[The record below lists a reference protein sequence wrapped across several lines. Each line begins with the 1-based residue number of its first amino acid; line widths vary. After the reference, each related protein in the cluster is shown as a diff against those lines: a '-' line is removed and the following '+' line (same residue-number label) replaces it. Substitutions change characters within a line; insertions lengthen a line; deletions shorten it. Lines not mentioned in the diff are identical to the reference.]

1 MGRKHVTMA
10 DLITRSTGTYERLG
24 VRRIINAAATLT
36 RLGGSV
42 MPLEVRQAMLEA
54 GESFVDIV
62 ELQHAVSARIAELTH
77 NEAAYVTS
85 GAAAGLALVTAALIT
100 GTDEAKA
107 ERLPLPDGPGYE
119 MLIHKSQRFG
129 YDHAIRMVGV
139 NLVEFGYGN
148 GASPFELEAAYTD
161 RTIGVVYLAGLLN
174 EQRALPLEQVVE
186 SAHRHGVPVIVDAAA
201 QLPPPE
207 NLWRF
212 TQERGADIVIF
223 SGGKGLCG
231 PQPSGLVLGKA
242 SIIEG
247 IYVNASP
254 NANIGRPMKVGKE
267 ELAGILA
274 AVEWY
279 LKQDHVALMQR
290 YEAVVQG
297 FVTAFDGKRPGV
309 SARRDVPSEAGQP
322 YPRALIVLDRAAL
335 GMGPAEV
342 AKALREGDPAIAVS
356 PGREGIYLNPQ
367 TLKEGEEKIVTRR
380 LAEVLGI
387 G

>member
-1 MGRKHVTMA
+1 MTEIA
-10 DLITRSTGTYERLG
+10 TRPVGTYDRLG

-54 GESFVDIV
+54 AESFIDVV
-62 ELQHAVSARIAELTH
+62 ELQRAVSARIAELTR

-107 ERLPLPDGPGYE
+107 ERLPLPDGPKYDV
-119 MLIHKSQRFG
+119 LIHKSQRFV

-139 NLVEFGYGN
+139 NLVEFGPGN
-148 GASPFELEAAYTD
+148 GAPQPWELEAAYTE
-161 RTIGVVYLAGLLN
+161 RTIAVVFLAGQTN
-174 EQRALPLEQVVE
+174 EDRALPLEQVVE
-186 SAHRHGVPVIVDAAA
+186 SALRHHVPVVVDAAA

-212 TQERGADIVIF
+212 TRELGADIAIF
-223 SGGKGLCG
+223 SGGKGLQG
-231 PQPSGLVLGKA
+231 PQPTGLVLGRQ

-254 NANIGRPMKVGKE
+254 NQNIGRPMKVGKE

-279 LKQDHVALMQR
+279 LRQDHAAMMQR
-290 YEAVVQG
+290 YEDVVRR
-297 FVTAFDGKRPGV
+297 FVVAFDGKRAGV
-309 SARRDVPSEAGQP
+309 SARRDFPSEAGQP
-322 YPRALIVLDRAAL
+322 MPRAFIAIDR
-335 GMGPAEV
+335 V
-342 AKALREGDPAIAVS
+342 ATGLTVQDVVKALREGEPSIAVS
-356 PGREGIYLNPQ
+356 GGRTGLYLNPQ
-367 TLKEGEEKIVTRR
+367 TLQEGEEAIVIRR
-380 LAEVLGI
+380 LAEVLRI